1 MMAQPAPARIGDALE
16 DVDTP
21 ALLIDL
27 DAFERNLDTM
37 AAFCRDA
44 GVRLRPHSK
53 THKSAHIARL
63 QMDRGAV
70 GVCCQKVSE
79 AEALVQAGIT
89 DVLISNQV
97 VGRHKLNRLSAL
109 ARHAKIAVC
118 ADDADNVFDLN
129 AAAGQVGVIMDV
141 LVEIDVGAGRCGV
154 APGVAALELGKQV
167 DGQRNLRFAGL
178 QAYHGSAQ
186 HIRDFAE
193 RKMAINAA
201 RAMTRETVD
210 LLSQAGLD
218 CGTVAGAGTGTYDFH
233 AEAGVWN
240 ELQCGSYVFMDADY
254 GRNKMEDGDFFT
266 TFENA
271 LFVYATVM
279 SKTKNDRC
287 VIDAGHKALG
297 NDQGFPLVHDL
308 DEVTYSKPSDEH
320 GTLDLSQAS
329 QALKLGDKIKLVPG
343 HCDPTVNLYDWYVGV
358 RNGRVEA
365 LWPVTARGALT

>member
-1 MMAQPAPARIGDALE
+1 MPQPAPARIGDAAE
-16 DVDTP
+16 DIDTP
-21 ALLIDL
+21 ALLIEL
-27 DAFERNLDTM
+27 DAFERNLRKM
-37 AAFCRDA
+37 ADFAKES

-63 QMDRGAV
+63 QMELGAV

-79 AEALVQAGIT
+79 AEALVQSGIN

-118 ADDADNVFDLN
+118 ADDADNVADLN

-154 APGVAALELGKQV
+154 TPGEAAVALAKEI
-167 DGQRNLRFAGL
+167 DRSRNLRFAGL
-178 QAYHGSAQ
+178 QAYQGSAQ

-201 RAMTRETVD
+201 QVLTKKTVEQ
-210 LLSQAGLD
+210 LAEAGLECD
-218 CGTVAGAGTGTYDFH
+218 TVGGAGTGTYEFH
-233 AEAGVWN
+233 TKSKVWN

-254 GRNKMEDGDFFT
+254 GQNRMSDGKPFRA
-266 TFENA
+266 FENS
-271 LFVYATVM
+271 LFVLATVM
-279 SKTKNDRC
+279 SKTSDDFC
-287 VIDAGHKALG
+287 VVDAGHKALG
-297 NDQGFPLVHDL
+297 NDQGFPLVSEL
-308 DEVTYSKPSDEH
+308 EEVTYSKPSDEH
-320 GTLDLSQAS
+320 GRLDLSETR
-329 QALKLGDKIKLVPG
+329 QALKLGDKVRLIPG

-365 LWPVTARGALT
+365 LWQVTARGALT